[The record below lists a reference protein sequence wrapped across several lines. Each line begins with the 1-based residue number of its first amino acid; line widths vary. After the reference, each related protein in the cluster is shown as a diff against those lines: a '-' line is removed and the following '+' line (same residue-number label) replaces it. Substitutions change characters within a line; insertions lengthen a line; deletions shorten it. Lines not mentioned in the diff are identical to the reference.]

1 MPLSVETPYDA
12 GPRLL
17 RDVWALTAIAIVI
30 MGLRIVAKLRIKKF
44 GWDDVLMIAALF
56 VSIAGSAMVT
66 LAVEHGFG
74 RHVWDIN
81 ERMVPK
87 VIMYDYVAQSVGL
100 SGGTIG
106 RIAFI
111 VFIIGLLGI
120 MRSHRI
126 ILWVLVCLQVIVN
139 MMFILIIFLQCP
151 GHASAI
157 WQHPGQ
163 ARCWDL
169 HVQAYYGYFQGCK
182 DILSLRLDHGR
193 PPG

>member
-1 MPLSVETPYDA
+1 MVSVA
-12 GPRLL
+12 QL
-17 RDVWALTAIAIVI
+17 
-30 MGLRIVAKLRIKKF
+30 
-44 GWDDVLMIAALF
+44 

-111 VFIIGLLGI
+111 VFVIGLLGI

-139 MMFILIIFLQCP
+139 MMFIVIIFLQCP

-163 ARCWDL
+163 AKCWDP

-182 DILSLRLDHGR
+182 DILSASSIIVVHRAKNRARIQRSTLRRIFTSQSSLRTCSGI
-193 PPG
+193 